1 MTKNKT
7 LFIRARVTSRA
18 NASAYLKQP
27 GDAVI
32 VDRQGPRWLVLSCP
46 CGCGAEVPVNLDR
59 RAGPAWRIY
68 ESPKGTSIYPSVWR
82 DTDCKS
88 HFIIWRDDILMFGQ
102 RYGES
107 WIDEAD
113 AGEDGD
119 ESDHRR
125 NQEAVQG
132 MLGRLND
139 RERQILVS
147 RYGIGGASE
156 QTLEQLGR
164 VLGITK
170 ERVRQI
176 ESRAQEKLR
185 KFALEQKIDHPAV

>member
-1 MTKNKT
+1 MIMSKG
-7 LFIRARVTSRA
+7 FIIRARVNSRA
-18 NASAYLKQP
+18 DASAHLKRP

-88 HFIIWRDDILMFGQ
+88 HFIIWRDNILLLGA

-107 WIDEAD
+107 WTDEVEE
-113 AGEDGD
+113 GE
-119 ESDHRR
+119 EQLLQRVL
-125 NQEAVQG
+125 EA
-132 MLGRLND
+132 LSD
-139 RERQILVS
+139 REQSAEEISDQIPD
-147 RYGIGGASE
+147 SE
-156 QTLEQLGR
+156 PWDVLHCCRRLCLLGKATEGHHHAR
-164 VLGITK
+164 G
-170 ERVRQI
+170 RFRRI
-176 ESRAQEKLR
+176 E
-185 KFALEQKIDHPAV
+185 